1 MKHRPEPDI
10 IRLSNISENRFLTG
24 QTEFGVENESSP
36 QKTFSSLL
44 FSSLLF
50 SSLLFSSLLF
60 SSAARAAGEGSGRGP
75 YVQADLAYAY
85 EHITHDYPEPAGAKK
100 GKISTVSDYFRNIR
114 THSIHPR
121 VSVGYDFGGWRIAAD
136 YARYRKWN
144 DSKYSVSIKE
154 LKENKGENINVAQY
168 LKTEN
173 QENGSFHAVSSLG
186 LSAVYDFKLNDK
198 FKPYIGARVAYGHI
212 RHQHRSVEQETTIV
226 TTYLQSGKPS
236 PIIRGP
242 TPKPAHQESNSIRRV
257 GLGVIAGVGFDITPN
272 LTLDAGYRYH
282 NWGRL
287 ENTRFKTHEASLGVR
302 YRF

>member
-1 MKHRPEPDI
+1 MQPAKN
-10 IRLSNISENRFLTG
+10 LL
-24 QTEFGVENESSP
+24 
-36 QKTFSSLL
+36 FSSLL

-60 SSAARAAGEGSGRGP
+60 SSLLFPSAAQAASEDNGRGP
-75 YVQADLAYAY
+75 YVQADLAYAA
-85 EHITHDYPEPAGAKK
+85 ERITHDYPEPTGAKK
-100 GKISTVSDYFRNIR
+100 GTTISTVSDYFRNIR

-144 DSKYSVSIKE
+144 NNKYSVNI
-154 LKENKGENINVAQY
+154 ENVQKHDNGNRIDR
-168 LKTEN
+168 KTEN
-173 QENGSFHAVSSLG
+173 QENGTFHAVSSLG

-198 FKPYIGARVAYGHI
+198 FKPYIGMRVAYGHV
-212 RHQHRSVEQETTIV
+212 RHGIDSTKKITGTLTAYHGKNIKS
-226 TTYLQSGKPS
+226 TTYNISPQTQNAHHQSD
-236 PIIRGP
+236 
-242 TPKPAHQESNSIRRV
+242 SIRRV
-257 GLGVIAGVGFDITPN
+257 GLGVIAGVGFDITPK

-287 ENTRFKTHEASLGVR
+287 ENTRFKTHEASLGMR

>member
-1 MKHRPEPDI
+1 MQPAK
-10 IRLSNISENRFLTG
+10 N
-24 QTEFGVENESSP
+24 
-36 QKTFSSLL
+36 
-44 FSSLLF
+44 LLF

-60 SSAARAAGEGSGRGP
+60 SSAAQAASEDGGRGP
-75 YVQADLAYAY
+75 YVQADLAYAA
-85 EHITHDYPEPAGAKK
+85 ERITHDYPEPTGTGKN
-100 GKISTVSDYFRNIR
+100 KISTVSDYFRNIR

-144 DSKYSVSIKE
+144 NNKYSVSIKE
-154 LKENKGENINVAQY
+154 LKNNNNKKK
-168 LKTEN
+168 KTEN

-186 LSAVYDFKLNDK
+186 LSAVYDFRPNDK
-198 FKPYIGARVAYGHI
+198 FKPYIGVRVAYGHV
-212 RHQHRSVEQETTIV
+212 RHSISTKKTTEFLTVARNRV
-226 TTYLQSGKPS
+226 TVPGTYKVST
-236 PIIRGP
+236 
-242 TPKPAHQESNSIRRV
+242 TPGAHQESNSIRRV

>member
-1 MKHRPEPDI
+1 MHTVDKK
-10 IRLSNISENRFLTG
+10 LL
-24 QTEFGVENESSP
+24 
-36 QKTFSSLL
+36 FSSLL

-60 SSAARAAGEGSGRGP
+60 SSAAQAASEDGGRGP

-85 EHITHDYPEPAGAKK
+85 EHITHDYPKPTGAKK
-100 GKISTVSDYFRNIR
+100 GTTSTTISTVSDYFRNIR

-144 DSKYSVSIKE
+144 NNKYSVSIKE
-154 LKENKGENINVAQY
+154 LLRNDNASLPSGKRHLNIKTQ
-168 LKTEN
+168 KTEH
-173 QENGSFHAVSSLG
+173 QENGTFHAASSLG
-186 LSAVYDFKLNDK
+186 LSTIYDFDTGSR
-198 FKPYIGARVAYGHI
+198 FKPYIGVRVAYGHV
-212 RHQHRSVEQETTIV
+212 RHGIDSTKKITGTLTAYPNDADAAATVYPDGHPQKN
-226 TTYLQSGKPS
+226 TYQK
-236 PIIRGP
+236 
-242 TPKPAHQESNSIRRV
+242 SNSSRR
-257 GLGVIAGVGFDITPN
+257 LGFGAMAGVGIDVAPG

-282 NWGRL
+282 YWGRL

>member
-1 MKHRPEPDI
+1 MHTADK
-10 IRLSNISENRFLTG
+10 
-24 QTEFGVENESSP
+24 
-36 QKTFSSLL
+36 KLL

-60 SSAARAAGEGSGRGP
+60 SSAARAAGEDHGRGP

-85 EHITHDYPEPAGAKK
+85 EHITRDYPDAAGANQGK
-100 GKISTVSDYFRNIR
+100 KISTVSDYFRNIR

-144 DSKYSVSIKE
+144 NNKYSANTKLVQTGGDKRLRNE
-154 LKENKGENINVAQY
+154 QT
-168 LKTEN
+168 LKTEH
-173 QENGSFHAVSSLG
+173 QENGTFHAVSSLG
-186 LSAVYDFKLNDK
+186 LSTIYDFDTGSR
-198 FKPYIGARVAYGHI
+198 FKPYIGMRVAYGHV
-212 RHQHRSVEQETTIV
+212 RHQVRSVQQETVAV
-226 TTYLQSGKPS
+226 TTYPKEQGVKPS
-236 PIIRGP
+236 VTTNAPIRKLP
-242 TPKPAHQESNSIRRV
+242 HHESRSISS
-257 GLGVIAGVGFDITPN
+257 LGFGAVAGVGIDITPN

>member
-1 MKHRPEPDI
+1 MQPAK
-10 IRLSNISENRFLTG
+10 N
-24 QTEFGVENESSP
+24 
-36 QKTFSSLL
+36 
-44 FSSLLF
+44 LLF

-60 SSAARAAGEGSGRGP
+60 SSAAQAASEDGGRGP
-75 YVQADLAYAY
+75 YVQADLAYAA
-85 EHITHDYPEPAGAKK
+85 ERITHDYPEPTGAKK
-100 GKISTVSDYFRNIR
+100 GTTISTVSDYFRNIR

-144 DSKYSVSIKE
+144 NSKYSVSIKE
-154 LKENKGENINVAQY
+154 LKNNNKK
-168 LKTEN
+168 KTEN

-198 FKPYIGARVAYGHI
+198 FKPYIGARVAYGHV
-212 RHQHRSVEQETTIV
+212 RHSISTKKTTEFL
-226 TTYLQSGKPS
+226 TTAGSAGVVPGSYKVST
-236 PIIRGP
+236 
-242 TPKPAHQESNSIRRV
+242 TPGAHQESNSIRRV

>member
-1 MKHRPEPDI
+1 TDP
-10 IRLSNISENRFLTG
+10 
-24 QTEFGVENESSP
+24 
-36 QKTFSSLL
+36 
-44 FSSLLF
+44 
-50 SSLLFSSLLF
+50 
-60 SSAARAAGEGSGRGP
+60 
-75 YVQADLAYAY
+75 
-85 EHITHDYPEPAGAKK
+85 KK

-144 DSKYSVSIKE
+144 DNKYSVDIKE
-154 LKENKGENINVAQY
+154 LENKNQNKRD

-198 FKPYIGARVAYGHI
+198 FKPYIGARVAYGHV
-212 RHQHRSVEQETTIV
+212 RHSIDSTKKTAKIL
-226 TTYLQSGKPS
+226 TSFYGGLN
-236 PIIRGP
+236 P
-242 TPKPAHQESNSIRRV
+242 TVYTEENTQNAHHQSNSIRRV
-257 GLGVIAGVGFDITPN
+257 GLGVIAGIGFDITPN
-272 LTLDAGYRYH
+272 LTLDTGYRYH

>member
-1 MKHRPEPDI
+1 Y
-10 IRLSNISENRFLTG
+10 
-24 QTEFGVENESSP
+24 
-36 QKTFSSLL
+36 
-44 FSSLLF
+44 
-50 SSLLFSSLLF
+50 
-60 SSAARAAGEGSGRGP
+60 AAER
-75 YVQADLAYAY
+75 
-85 EHITHDYPEPAGAKK
+85 ITHDYPEPTGTGKN
-100 GKISTVSDYFRNIR
+100 KISTVSDYFRNIR

-144 DSKYSVSIKE
+144 NNKYSVSIKK
-154 LKENKGENINVAQY
+154 LQNQYNK
-168 LKTEN
+168 KTEN
-173 QENGSFHAVSSLG
+173 QENGTFHAASSLG

-198 FKPYIGARVAYGHI
+198 FKPYIGARVAYGHV
-212 RHQHRSVEQETTIV
+212 RHSISTKKTTEFLTVARNRV
-226 TTYLQSGKPS
+226 TVPGTYKVST
-236 PIIRGP
+236 
-242 TPKPAHQESNSIRRV
+242 TPGAHQESNSIRRV

>member
-1 MKHRPEPDI
+1 MRPTK
-10 IRLSNISENRFLTG
+10 NF
-24 QTEFGVENESSP
+24 SSLL
-36 QKTFSSLL
+36 FSSLL

-60 SSAARAAGEGSGRGP
+60 SSAAQAAGEDHGRGP

-85 EHITHDYPEPAGAKK
+85 EHITRDYPDAAGANK

-144 DSKYSVSIKE
+144 DNKYSVDIKE
-154 LKENKGENINVAQY
+154 LENKNQNKRD

-198 FKPYIGARVAYGHI
+198 FKPYIGARVAYGHV
-212 RHQHRSVEQETTIV
+212 RHSIDSTKKTTKFL
-226 TTYLQSGKPS
+226 TSSYGGLN
-236 PIIRGP
+236 P
-242 TPKPAHQESNSIRRV
+242 TVYTEENTQNAHHQSNSIRRV
-257 GLGVIAGVGFDITPN
+257 GLGVIAGIGFDITPN
-272 LTLDAGYRYH
+272 LTLDTGYRY
-282 NWGRL
+282 
-287 ENTRFKTHEASLGVR
+287 
-302 YRF
+302 

>member
-1 MKHRPEPDI
+1 MRPTK
-10 IRLSNISENRFLTG
+10 NF
-24 QTEFGVENESSP
+24 SSLL
-36 QKTFSSLL
+36 FSSLL

-60 SSAARAAGEGSGRGP
+60 SSAAQAAGEDHGRGP

-85 EHITHDYPEPAGAKK
+85 EHITHDYPEPTGAKK
-100 GKISTVSDYFRNIR
+100 GKLSTVSDYFRNIR

-144 DSKYSVSIKE
+144 NNKYSVSIKE
-154 LKENKGENINVAQY
+154 LLRNDNASLPSGKRHLNIKTQ
-168 LKTEN
+168 KTEHR
-173 QENGSFHAVSSLG
+173 ENGTFHAASSLG
-186 LSAVYDFKLNDK
+186 LSTIYDFDTGSR
-198 FKPYIGARVAYGHI
+198 FKPYIGMRVAYGHV
-212 RHQHRSVEQETTIV
+212 RHQVRSVQQETEIV
-226 TTYLQSGKPS
+226 TTHPKSGAPSSVPGAAVGKP
-236 PIIRGP
+236 
-242 TPKPAHQESNSIRRV
+242 AYHESRSSRR
-257 GLGVIAGVGFDITPN
+257 LGFGAMAGVGIDVAPG

-282 NWGRL
+282 YWGRL

>member
-1 MKHRPEPDI
+1 MKI
-10 IRLSNISENRFLTG
+10 VLFSQLTLN
-24 QTEFGVENESSP
+24 FGAENESSP
-36 QKTFSSLL
+36 QKTF
-44 FSSLLF
+44 F

-60 SSAARAAGEGSGRGP
+60 SSAAQAANEGNGRGP
-75 YVQADLAYAY
+75 YVQADLAYAA
-85 EHITHDYPEPAGAKK
+85 ERITHDYPEPTDPKK
-100 GKISTVSDYFRNIR
+100 GKKISTVSDYFRNIR

-144 DSKYSVSIKE
+144 NNKYSVNIK
-154 LKENKGENINVAQY
+154 NVRIHASNGNRIDR
-168 LKTEN
+168 KTEN
-173 QENGSFHAVSSLG
+173 QENGTFHAVSSLG

-198 FKPYIGARVAYGHI
+198 FKPYIGARVAYGHV
-212 RHQHRSVEQETTIV
+212 RHSIDSTKKTTEFL
-226 TTYLQSGKPS
+226 TAAGQDG
-236 PIIRGP
+236 GAP
-242 TPKPAHQESNSIRRV
+242 TVYNNGSTQDAHQESDSIRRV
-257 GLGVIAGVGFDITPN
+257 GLGVIAGVGFDITPK

>member
-1 MKHRPEPDI
+1 
-10 IRLSNISENRFLTG
+10 
-24 QTEFGVENESSP
+24 
-36 QKTFSSLL
+36 
-44 FSSLLF
+44 

-60 SSAARAAGEGSGRGP
+60 SSAAQAASEDGGRGP

-85 EHITHDYPEPAGAKK
+85 EHITRDYPEPTGAKK
-100 GKISTVSDYFRNIR
+100 GTTISTVSDYFRNIR

-144 DSKYSVSIKE
+144 DSKYSVSIKN
-154 LKENKGENINVAQY
+154 LQRRTSNGNRRDR
-168 LKTEN
+168 KTEN

-198 FKPYIGARVAYGHI
+198 FKPYIGARVAYGHV
-212 RHQHRSVEQETTIV
+212 RHSISTKKTTEFLTV
-226 TTYLQSGKPS
+226 AGTPGRVPGVYKASTTPG
-236 PIIRGP
+236 
-242 TPKPAHQESNSIRRV
+242 AHQESNSIRRV
-257 GLGVIAGVGFDITPN
+257 GLGVIAGVGFDITPK

-287 ENTRFKTHEASLGVR
+287 ENTRFKTHEASLGMR

>member
-1 MKHRPEPDI
+1 MQPAKN
-10 IRLSNISENRFLTG
+10 LL
-24 QTEFGVENESSP
+24 
-36 QKTFSSLL
+36 FSSLL

-60 SSAARAAGEGSGRGP
+60 SSAAQAASEDGGRGP
-75 YVQADLAYAY
+75 YVQADLAYAA
-85 EHITHDYPEPAGAKK
+85 ERITHDYPEPTDPKK

-144 DSKYSVSIKE
+144 DNKYSVDIKE
-154 LKENKGENINVAQY
+154 LENKNKNKRD

-198 FKPYIGARVAYGHI
+198 FKPYIGARVAYGHV
-212 RHQHRSVEQETTIV
+212 RHSIDSTKKTAKIL
-226 TTYLQSGKPS
+226 TSSYGNGKP
-236 PIIRGP
+236 
-242 TPKPAHQESNSIRRV
+242 TVYTEENTQNAHRESDSIRRV
-257 GLGVIAGVGFDITPN
+257 GLGVIAGVGFDITPK

>member
-1 MKHRPEPDI
+1 MQPAK
-10 IRLSNISENRFLTG
+10 N
-24 QTEFGVENESSP
+24 
-36 QKTFSSLL
+36 LL

-50 SSLLFSSLLF
+50 SSLLFP
-60 SSAARAAGEGSGRGP
+60 SAAQAAGEGNGRGP
-75 YVQADLAYAY
+75 YVQADLAYAA
-85 EHITHDYPEPAGAKK
+85 ERITHDYPKPTGTGKN
-100 GKISTVSDYFRNIR
+100 KISTVSDYFRNIR

-144 DSKYSVSIKE
+144 DNKYSVSIKE
-154 LKENKGENINVAQY
+154 LENKKKK
-168 LKTEN
+168 KTEN

-198 FKPYIGARVAYGHI
+198 FKPYIGARVAYGHV
-212 RHQHRSVEQETTIV
+212 RHQVRSVEQETEIV
-226 TTYLQSGKPS
+226 TTYPKKGVPS
-236 PIIRGP
+236 PIPGAP
-242 TPKPAHQESNSIRRV
+242 TKKPAHHESRSSRRL
-257 GLGVIAGVGFDITPN
+257 GLGVIAGVGFDITPK

-287 ENTRFKTHEASLGVR
+287 ENTRFKTHEASLGMR